1 MTDNA
6 PDSGSSAVRATDVEA
21 HVGSGYP
28 EPFTAE
34 CRIRIKRVLGDL
46 FDLTQFGV
54 NLTTLPPGAWSAQR
68 HWHERE
74 DEFIHVV
81 EGELV
86 LINDDGEV
94 TLGAGMCAGFPA
106 GRANGHH
113 LVNRSVSTASYL
125 EIGTR
130 STGERAHYPDI
141 DLAAQTLSDGSVR
154 FTNRRGEPYET

>member
-1 MTDNA
+1 MTDNSTDA
-6 PDSGSSAVRATDVEA
+6 GSAAIRAADVEA
-21 HVGSGYP
+21 RVGSGYP

-34 CRIRIKRVLGDL
+34 CRTRIKRVLGDL
-46 FDLTQFGV
+46 FDLIQLGV
-54 NLTTLPPGAWSAQR
+54 NPTTLPPGAWSAQR

-74 DEFIHVV
+74 DECIYVV

-86 LINDDGEV
+86 LITDDADV

-113 LVNRSVSTASYL
+113 VVNRSVSTASYL

-130 STGERAHYPDI
+130 STKERAHYPDI
-141 DLAAQTLSDGSVR
+141 DPAAKTLADGSVR
-154 FTNRRGEPYET
+154 FTSRNGEPYET